1 MKRGRGGERE
11 REREGMNGCYTC
23 IYICTCIYMYVMSM
37 CMYRVM
43 VTDQCTKERIFTSHA
58 MDFRE

>member
-1 MKRGRGGERE
+1 
-11 REREGMNGCYTC
+11 
-23 IYICTCIYMYVMSM
+23 MYVMSM

>member
-1 MKRGRGGERE
+1 MY
-11 REREGMNGCYTC
+11 NCP
-23 IYICTCIYMYVMSM
+23 CTCIYVTSMY
-37 CMYRVM
+37 MYRVM